1 MIILEG
7 KIGII
12 LERKTIVHM
21 SLSSYYSNLYITL
34 QINIFNFLPPFW
46 LWITKNKICPLVS
59 LERTI
64 PGPSHYPDGNRTS
77 EIWALGT
84 RLTAKESSTWHLF
97 L

>member
-46 LWITKNKICPLVS
+46 LWITKNKILPFS
-59 LERTI
+59 LLRKDYTRSFSL
-64 PGPSHYPDGNRTS
+64 PRWQQNFRDLSLGYTSHS
-77 EIWALGT
+77 
-84 RLTAKESSTWHLF
+84 
-97 L
+97 